1 MLKKYYDDPLILFLL
16 GMILCS
22 IIEYIASYLMEKIF
36 HDKWWDYSNYKY
48 NINGRVCLKN
58 SILFGIGSLGVIYIF
73 YPLIKKFMYNANI
86 LVLNIITIV
95 LFILFLIDLIFT
107 ILDTLK
113 LKKQLNIIDK
123 IRNKIENIIPD
134 TLQSKI
140 NESLNKYK
148 RYPKHIINA
157 FPNIKNIHQEN
168 IKYLKETFNN
178 RKK

>member
-1 MLKKYYDDPLILFLL
+1 
-16 GMILCS
+16 
-22 IIEYIASYLMEKIF
+22 
-36 HDKWWDYSNYKY
+36 
-48 NINGRVCLKN
+48 
-58 SILFGIGSLGVIYIF
+58 
-73 YPLIKKFMYNANI
+73 MYNANI

-123 IRNKIENIIPD
+123 IRNEIENIIPD
-134 TLQSKI
+134 ILQSKI